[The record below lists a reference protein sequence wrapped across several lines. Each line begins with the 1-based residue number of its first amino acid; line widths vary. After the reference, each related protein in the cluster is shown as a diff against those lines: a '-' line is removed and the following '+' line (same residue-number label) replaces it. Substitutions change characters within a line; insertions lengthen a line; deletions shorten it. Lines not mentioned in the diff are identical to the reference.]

1 MTPPQYALVTGAGS
15 GIGRATAIALAKA
28 GVYLVLLGRSPE
40 KLEAVAQQVTSEF
53 GVTAAVHPIDL
64 ALLDQ
69 VGDRLRAI
77 VDDLPQLDIV
87 INNAGMGYTG
97 SLAEMPLADWQQVM
111 DLNLTSVFQIC
122 QAVLPKLRQQQRG
135 TIINVS
141 SIAAH
146 QTFPNWGA
154 YCVSKF
160 GLRALSMTLAAEER
174 AAGIRVMTVSPGSV
188 NTPLWDTATVDADF
202 DRQAMLTPEIVAD
215 TIVRA
220 ALLPQAATIE
230 DITLMPNAGT
240 F

>member
-28 GVYLVLLGRSPE
+28 GVHLVLLGRSPE